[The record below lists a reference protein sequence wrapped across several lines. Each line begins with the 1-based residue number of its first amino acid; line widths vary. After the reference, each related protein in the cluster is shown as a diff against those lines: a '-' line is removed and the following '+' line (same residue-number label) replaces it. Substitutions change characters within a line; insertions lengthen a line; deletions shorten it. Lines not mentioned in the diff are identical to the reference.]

1 MPFSARFLISGVMG
15 CTYLLRYIIQK
26 IGFTILVLLG
36 AATCAFLL
44 LNFMP
49 GDTASALA
57 GPQATIEDVENLR
70 RSLNLDAPLGKQY
83 VSYIANLLRGDLG
96 RSYRSNKPV
105 LEIVMAAWP
114 ATFQLTMFSM
124 LIAVLLGVPLGIYA
138 SVNRGTIGDTISMII
153 AFLGVSMPS
162 FWLALLLII
171 TFSIKLPWLPFYG
184 RGSLASFILPSL
196 TLGLG
201 VAANIARL
209 TRTSMLEI
217 LGQDYIRTA
226 LGKGVRRGR
235 VIWVHA
241 LCNAAIPI
249 VTIIGLQ
256 FGVLLGGQVVTETI
270 FSWPGIGRMIVN
282 ALPTRDLQIIQG
294 GILVLA
300 FTFAVINLITDLI
313 YAFLDPRIRY

>member
-1 MPFSARFLISGVMG
+1 MLKYIS
-15 CTYLLRYIIQK
+15 QK

-36 AATCAFLL
+36 AATCAFFLV
-44 LNFMP
+44 NAIP
-49 GDTASALA
+49 GDTATALA
-57 GPQATIEDVENLR
+57 GPQATLEDIESLR
-70 RSLNLDAPLGKQY
+70 RSLNLDAPLVERY
-83 VSYIANLLRGDLG
+83 FSYMANLLQGDLG
-96 RSYRSNKPV
+96 YSYRSNKPV
-105 LEIVMAAWP
+105 LEIVIAAWP
-114 ATFQLTMFSM
+114 ATFELTLFSM

-138 SVNRGTIGDTISMII
+138 AINRGTVGDTLSMII

-171 TFSIKLPWLPFYG
+171 AFSIKLPWLPFFG
-184 RGSLASFILPSL
+184 RGGFDSLILPGL

-201 VAANIARL
+201 VGANIARL

-226 LGKGVRRGR
+226 LGKGVKRNR

-241 LCNAAIPI
+241 LSNAGIPI

-270 FSWPGIGRMIVN
+270 FSWPGIGRMIIN
-282 ALPTRDLQIIQG
+282 ALTTRDLQIIQG

-300 FTFAVINLITDLI
+300 CTFAIINLITDLI
-313 YAFLDPRIRY
+313 YALLDPRIRY

>member
-1 MPFSARFLISGVMG
+1 M
-15 CTYLLRYIIQK
+15 LRYIFQK

-36 AATCAFLL
+36 AATCAFFLV
-44 LNFMP
+44 NAIP
-49 GDTASALA
+49 GDTATALA
-57 GPQATIEDVENLR
+57 GPQATLEDVENLR
-70 RSLNLDAPLGKQY
+70 RSLNLDAPLGRRY
-83 VSYIANLLRGDLG
+83 FSYMANLAQGDLG
-96 RSYRSNKPV
+96 YSYRNNKPV
-105 LEIVMAAWP
+105 IEVVMAAWP
-114 ATFQLTMFSM
+114 ATFELTMFSM

-138 SVNRGTIGDTISMII
+138 AINRGAVGDTVSMIV

-162 FWLALLLII
+162 FWLGLLLII
-171 TFSIKLPWLPFYG
+171 TFSVKLPWLPFYG
-184 RGSLASFILPSL
+184 RGGFSSLILPGL

-201 VAANIARL
+201 VGANIARL

-217 LGQDYIRTA
+217 LGQDYMRTA
-226 LGKGVRRGR
+226 LGKGVKRSR

-241 LCNAAIPI
+241 LSNAAIPI

-256 FGVLLGGQVVTETI
+256 FGVLLGGQVVTEMI
-270 FSWPGIGRMIVN
+270 FSWPGIGRMIIS
-282 ALPTRDLQIIQG
+282 ALTTRDLQIIQG